1 MTSWSGIVSTCKSA
15 YNRINPCALTGAIDV
30 IVVKQEDETMQ
41 CTPFHVCFG
50 KLSVLTNQQNNVY
63 ITINGRSIEHL
74 SMKLG
79 ETGQALFITEEET
92 TTQWLPLN
100 HDSELSNNNTLPKSD
115 TAVLNN
121 SNPQLSEINFSPQ
134 IINKQFDEEKNSYEN
149 NEPIDHHEQSS
160 KDLKQELEK
169 MLFSNEHQ
177 LPRRQ
182 RLSTSISMD
191 DTLSD
196 NRNVS
201 IPSTR
206 RDNGNGNDLLLFPI
220 DDEKQSSLSTPS
232 VDAHRQKTLP
242 SIPSK
247 ASNEM
252 DHSDGYISCLED
264 SIDGNENDQRP
275 TRLLSIPIP
284 IEQNPA
290 KNDTSSTTD
299 ESNLLTNT
307 TVSQSASITINENH
321 FSIQM
326 NQPSN
331 STTFY
336 LDDNCSPTSSS
347 SLEHARSPQPNGPQC
362 DAEYETEKSPQQLVT
377 DNRKRSRWLWDWGEL
392 PKQTLSM
399 LRNFSTGSLK
409 RSTSQQK
416 IQRNNIIVDKCDDRS
431 SYATTIN
438 SQQNQSIISND
449 DNAELEADNSSITQ
463 SSVQE
468 YETLC
473 LDDVK
478 FSLCGNVDK
487 LSSITDD
494 LFNAKLIPYEK
505 FASNPLI
512 SNDPQL
518 VVCMC
523 GKFYSGSTARELMVS
538 TIAYRKSL
546 SSKIVERLPKDPITQ
561 SIVRTMS
568 GINGW
573 LFPRKN
579 IDVKTENVPS
589 VDKSE
594 VIPTILQNQNL
605 IKKETNDGEKE
616 DHNGGKLI
624 PTSRLKKTMILTS
637 DQLKQLNLNE
647 GVNTVAFS
655 VTTAGQGTTIVE
667 ANIFVFDHK
676 TKFVISDIDG
686 TITKSDI
693 IGHIFSLFGR
703 DWSHN
708 DIAQFFQA
716 IQNNSYQLIYLSSR
730 AIGQSRVTRNVL
742 RSVEQSGFA
751 LPLGPLLISPDGLM
765 AALYREVVVRISE
778 EFKIECLK
786 SIASLFQGKN
796 PFYAGF
802 GNRPNDVVAYK
813 AVGIPETRIF
823 TINPS
828 SEIARGAISEAYPTS
843 YKSLHDIVDEIFPPM
858 DSFSGSESYS
868 SFTYWREQPTMDT
881 FEDEMR
887 KNLEDIKV
895 REKSKGKGST
905 KQKKDVS
912 RKT

>member
-1 MTSWSGIVSTCKSA
+1 MASWSGFVSTCKSA
-15 YNRINPCALTGAIDV
+15 YNRINPCTLTGAIDV
-30 IVVKQEDETMQ
+30 IVVKQEDETMR

-79 ETGQALFITEEET
+79 ETGQALFITEEDT
-92 TTQWLPLN
+92 TTHCFPLN
-100 HDSELSNNNTLPKSD
+100 RDSELSNNNVFPEPD
-115 TAVLNN
+115 TVVLNN
-121 SNPQLSEINFSPQ
+121 CNPQLSKIDFSPQ
-134 IINKQFDEEKNSYEN
+134 IINKQFDEEKSSYEN
-149 NEPIDHHEQSS
+149 NEPIDHHEQSL

-191 DTLSD
+191 GTLSD

-201 IPSTR
+201 ISSTR
-206 RDNGNGNDLLLFPI
+206 RHSVNENDLLLFQI
-220 DDEKQSSLSTPS
+220 DDEKQSSLS
-232 VDAHRQKTLP
+232 
-242 SIPSK
+242 IPSK
-247 ASNEM
+247 ASNEI
-252 DHSDGYISCLED
+252 DHSDGYRSCLEN
-264 SIDGNENDQRP
+264 SIDENENENDQRP
-275 TRLLSIPIP
+275 TRLLSIPIS
-284 IEQNPA
+284 IEPSST
-290 KNDTSSTTD
+290 KNDTSTITD
-299 ESNLLTNT
+299 ESTFLINT
-307 TVSQSASITINENH
+307 TASQSAPITITDNH
-321 FSIQM
+321 VSIQTH
-326 NQPSN
+326 Q
-331 STTFY
+331 TTSFY
-336 LDDNCSPTSSS
+336 LGDSFSPTSS
-347 SLEHARSPQPNGPQC
+347 LEYPMSPPPNEQKS
-362 DAEYETEKSPQQLVT
+362 DAEYELGKLPEQSVT
-377 DNRKRSRWLWDWGEL
+377 DNRKSSGWLWNWGEL

-399 LRNFSTGSLK
+399 FRKFSKTSSK
-409 RSTSQQK
+409 QSTPQK
-416 IQRNNIIVDKCDDRS
+416 EIHHNNIIDDKCDDRS
-431 SYATTIN
+431 SNVTTVN
-438 SQQNQSIISND
+438 SPQNQPIVSND
-449 DNAELEADNSSITQ
+449 NNPELGADNSSITQ
-463 SSVQE
+463 SPVQE
-468 YETLC
+468 YETVGL

-478 FSLCGNVDK
+478 LSLCGNADK

-494 LFNAKLIPYEK
+494 LFNANLISYEK

-512 SNDPQL
+512 INDPNL

-523 GKFYSGSTARELMVS
+523 GKFYNGSAAVALMVS
-538 TIAYRKSL
+538 TVAYRKPLASE
-546 SSKIVERLPKDPITQ
+546 IVEKLSKKPITQ

-568 GINGW
+568 GINLW
-573 LFPRKN
+573 PFSRKN
-579 IDVKTENVPS
+579 TNVKNENVPS

-594 VIPTILQNQNL
+594 VIPPILQNQNL
-605 IKKETNDGEKE
+605 IQKETNDSEKE
-616 DHNGGKLI
+616 DHNGKKLI
-624 PTSRLKKTMILTS
+624 HTSRLKKTMILTS

-693 IGHIFSLFGR
+693 IGHIFSLLGR
-703 DWSHN
+703 DWSHD

-716 IQNNSYQLIYLSSR
+716 IQNNSYQFIYLSSR

-742 RSVEQSGFA
+742 CSVEQSGFA

-765 AALYREVVVRISE
+765 AALYREVVVRRSE

-802 GNRPNDVVAYK
+802 GNRYNDVVAYK

-828 SEIARGAISEAYPTS
+828 SEIARGAISEVYPTS

-868 SFTYWREQPTMDT
+868 AFTYWREQPAIDP

-887 KNLEDIKV
+887 RNLEDIKA